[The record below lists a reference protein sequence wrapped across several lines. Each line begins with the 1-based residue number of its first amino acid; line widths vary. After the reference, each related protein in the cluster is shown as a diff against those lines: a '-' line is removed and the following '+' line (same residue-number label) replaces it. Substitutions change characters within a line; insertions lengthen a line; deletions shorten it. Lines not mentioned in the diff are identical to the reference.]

1 MPNLHWGWVSI
12 VSRCHTWLKSVPI
25 DLKDLPFDGKA
36 KILPARSIRR
46 CKVLDRKN
54 KHTYLETGLGKWWIE
69 DAHWDGLTD
78 EAPTV
83 PYSIDRD
90 LIYLK
95 DFPYFHQ
102 NSDEDGWK
110 LSQSASLAMCLKYLN
125 SPVINSHSDY
135 LELINKHGK
144 PTLHDSNFK
153 LLRELGVNATYTLS
167 ADDQD
172 IKDEIHKGLPVVA
185 KLVIGGTVSRPY
197 GGYQFVVIIGYG
209 LDYWLVQDP
218 LGSLDL
224 ENGYWKTKDSYSGN
238 NIRYSFDQL
247 NPRFMTEGGSTGSGW
262 FNFNYV

>member
-1 MPNLHWGWVSI
+1 
-12 VSRCHTWLKSVPI
+12 
-25 DLKDLPFDGKA
+25 
-36 KILPARSIRR
+36 
-46 CKVLDRKN
+46 
-54 KHTYLETGLGKWWIE
+54 
-69 DAHWDGLTD
+69 
-78 EAPTV
+78 
-83 PYSIDRD
+83 
-90 LIYLK
+90 
-95 DFPYFHQ
+95 
-102 NSDEDGWK
+102 
-110 LSQSASLAMCLKYLN
+110 MCLKYLN